1 MSMRL
6 FAVAAL
12 IIAVSLGTPIFVSA
26 TTGTTQPPAQTG
38 TGMTGTTAKNSTSK
52 DVFLVNPLKGVDCKE
67 GSGKCL
73 MNFLGSILDF
83 VILIGAIVVV
93 LMTVFVGYKFV
104 VAQGEPGKI
113 SEARQAL
120 LWTVV
125 GALILLGSKA
135 ISEAITLT
143 VKELGG

>member
-1 MSMRL
+1 MSMRIFL
-6 FAVAAL
+6 IATL
-12 IIAVSLGTPIFVSA
+12 IILLSA
-26 TTGTTQPPAQTG
+26 PMAFAAPGLQSTGNTTQVQSTG
-38 TGMTGTTAKNSTSK
+38 NTTDT
-52 DVFLVNPLKGVDCKE
+52 FLINPLKGVDCKE

>member
-1 MSMRL
+1 MRIFL
-6 FAVAAL
+6 IATL
-12 IIAVSLGTPIFVSA
+12 IILLSA
-26 TTGTTQPPAQTG
+26 PMAFAAPGLQSTGNTTQVQSTG
-38 TGMTGTTAKNSTSK
+38 NTTDT
-52 DVFLVNPLKGVDCKE
+52 FLINPLKGVDCKE

-125 GALILLGSKA
+125 GALILFGSKA

>member
-1 MSMRL
+1 MSMKKL
-6 FAVAAL
+6 YVLPFFLALIFFVAFPVAHVAAYEL
-12 IIAVSLGTPIFVSA
+12 APKA
-26 TTGTTQPPAQTG
+26 DPTTGTYQL
-38 TGMTGTTAKNSTSK
+38 TAEKSK